1 MATTISKI
9 DQAAKVAA
17 RRIFKKKPFNTP
29 TREQLSVKYD
39 NLFEKA
45 KPKNTPAV
53 ALQTYEYFDG
63 NNIHREAVKK
73 AFISGE
79 TDSLGLDYP
88 KLSAD
93 YTEEGRSVDESVADL
108 EYLMC
113 ECDELISGYR
123 LYLYDS
129 SAKEK
134 INNLLILKDSIEF
147 RLMEAYYLKVCVD
160 LNSVD
165 FSEPLTKD
173 TQDLINLHSLLASK
187 LYGETTVELK
197 DEILGEVAYLVGQKD
212 LYPGMQEIFDQ
223 VNNGEFGLP
232 TGLLIYSSNNRLP
245 AKLDRETLNELQH
258 SLMGIYSKEYE
269 VIEQYHNRINPNSK
283 KEGSGGVFSP
293 KDIFEVFKD
302 LNILSGNKIEI
313 IFDEFAKAT
322 AWSTSRGAIIVGGIR
337 APIKSVD
344 GILALWSHEYGVH
357 AKAALRG
364 REIHPSFEAGVYVPF
379 SIDFSGRKDVVASDY
394 LTYEEGL
401 GSVLQGII
409 GKGENY
415 AEWSAAD
422 IEKALVVALA
432 QHHGLNQRQIFEII
446 WRIRALLTCKPN
458 QEMNEVEINKCKNAS
473 YTSLVRIFRGTPSS
487 QICVDADGRV
497 LVHTKDLAYLFGK
510 VRVIN
515 DLRVAIDNDIMIED
529 FIDSK
534 LYAGRIDL
542 GTATGPAIKLA
553 KKLGYNVKLTSVI

>member
-1 MATTISKI
+1 MQVITTGDASLS
-9 DQAAKVAA
+9 AA
-17 RRIFKKKPFNTP
+17 RRILDRESHKTP
-29 TREQLSVKYD
+29 TPEQLNVRYD

-63 NNIHREAVKK
+63 NKKHREAVKK

-93 YTEEGRSVDESVADL
+93 YTEKGRSVDESVADL
-108 EYLMC
+108 EYLMQ
-113 ECDELISGYR
+113 ECHELISGYR
-123 LYLYDS
+123 LYLNDS
-129 SAKEK
+129 YVEEK

-165 FSEPLTKD
+165 FSEPLTKE

-187 LYGETTVELK
+187 LYGEIIVELK
-197 DEILGEVAYLVGQKD
+197 DQILGEVAYLVGQKD
-212 LYPGMQEIFDQ
+212 LSPGMKEIFDQ

-232 TGLLIYSSNNRLP
+232 TGLLSSGSNKRLP

-258 SLMGIYSKEYE
+258 SLMEMYSKEYE
-269 VIEQYHNRINPNSK
+269 VIEQYYADHINPND
-283 KEGSGGVFSP
+283 EEDGSGGIFSP
-293 KDIFEVFKD
+293 KDIFGVFKD
-302 LNILSGNKIEI
+302 LNLLSGNKIDI
-313 IFDEFAKAT
+313 IFDEHAKAT
-322 AWSTSRGAIIVGGIR
+322 AWSTSRGAIIVGGLR
-337 APIKSVD
+337 APIENINEV
-344 GILALWSHEYGVH
+344 LALWVHEYGVH
-357 AKAALRG
+357 AKATLRG

-379 SIDFSGRKDVVASDY
+379 SIDFFGGKDVEASDY

-409 GKGENY
+409 SKGENF

-422 IEKALVVALA
+422 LEKALVVALA
-432 QHHGLNQRQIFEII
+432 QHYGLNHRQIFEII

-458 QEMNEVEINKCKNAS
+458 QEMNEAEINKCKNAS

-497 LVHTKDLAYLFGK
+497 LVHTKDLTYLFGK
-510 VRVIN
+510 KRVFK
-515 DLRVAIDNDIMIED
+515 DLGEAIDDGIAIED
-529 FIDSK
+529 FIDCK
-534 LYAGRIDL
+534 LGAGRIDL
-542 GTATGPAIKLA
+542 GTATGPALELA
-553 KKLGYNVKLTSVI
+553 KKVLKERSTVA